1 MKLTFEVPDTTV
13 AITVSVMWASGDGYY
28 LAPYCFDAKLIKDAA
43 NGETLIATP
52 RPKTEEDE

>member
-1 MKLTFEVPDTTV
+1 MKLTLEVPDTTV
-13 AITVSVMWASGDGYY
+13 AITLTTMWSTADAYV
-28 LAPYCFDAKLIKDAA
+28 LAPYTFDSKQITNAA